1 MSREVHVQFYERLRG
16 KFPQPTLSIAH
27 CVTQKQALYIRD
39 QLAKRLKLAGLEM
52 HPEKTKIVYCK
63 DSNRREKHP
72 NVQFT

>member
-1 MSREVHVQFYERLRG
+1 
-16 KFPQPTLSIAH
+16 
-27 CVTQKQALYIRD
+27 VTQKQALYIRD